1 MVDSFKMYTD
11 EESVELKKYFTNALT
26 NMDSIIKKFMEK
38 YIKHPKLQPEIK
50 KLIQAHSISF
60 NKKKMKSLYQLIEES
75 SIVNKEEI
83 ESKKEKSEMYQKR
96 SEEYNKIKDFVN
108 VNYLK
113 MLPDQEIINS
123 NSGKQDNKNHEKNNS
138 ISKANSKQQ
147 SIKCN
152 EEITHNKN
160 ILICPIESETSNNY
174 NNLKVTKEEEI
185 NKDDDD
191 DIKIETIYTGKKR
204 KRDKDKG
211 INPSNSN
218 IKKQGVAFTFCY
230 ICKAKFNN
238 ENNHS
243 FYSNLCKACGDYN
256 YSFRV
261 MKLDFNGRI
270 AVVTGGRVKIGYYIA
285 TKLLEYGCKVILT
298 SRFPKDCLS
307 KYQTHPQ
314 YLDWKANL
322 LIYPIDFRLFEST
335 VKFITFLNEN
345 FPHID
350 ILINNA
356 AQTIRRTT
364 SYYKYLLPIET
375 KALNP
380 EDERKII
387 KNDFINLSKQ
397 LEAPIQSQNQNEA
410 KDALVSISQTIE
422 DKSILPLSVI
432 ASQIRIMEEK
442 DQPNKTLISQDQ
454 QPIDFSK
461 GKSSWNMELDEVPFQ
476 EFTEVQ
482 IINTWTPY
490 YLCVKLNPLMKKS
503 PFPDKYIVNVS
514 SVEGLFNHFK
524 RTTHPHTN
532 MAKAALNMLTR
543 TCGQYYKSFGIY
555 MTSVDTGWV
564 SPMNEFNSMLDSNKI
579 DSFEKEYCN
588 IPLDELDGAMRVLY
602 PIIEGIKNKNYI
614 YGHMLKDYAKANW

>member
-1 MVDSFKMYTD
+1 MVDAFKMYTD
-11 EESVELKKYFTNALT
+11 EESTELKHYFINALT
-26 NMDSIIKKFMEK
+26 NMSSIVKRFMEK
-38 YIKHPKLQPEIK
+38 YIKHPKLHPEIQ
-50 KLIQAHSISF
+50 KLIYEHQIYFSKHKLQTF
-60 NKKKMKSLYQLIEES
+60 YQL
-75 SIVNKEEI
+75 V
-83 ESKKEKSEMYQKR
+83 KKSGDVDIKALEAKRETSEMYQKR
-96 SEEYNKIKDFVN
+96 SKEYSKIKNFVN
-108 VNYLK
+108 VNYLR
-113 MLPDQEIINS
+113 MLSDKEDSSINTGNQHKDEDKITS
-123 NSGKQDNKNHEKNNS
+123 DND
-138 ISKANSKQQ
+138 SKPKAQF
-147 SIKCN
+147 IKEN
-152 EEITHNKN
+152 ATLNKN
-160 ILICPIESETSNNY
+160 IIFSPIESDIMDINKNINT
-174 NNLKVTKEEEI
+174 KITKE
-185 NKDDDD
+185 NDDND
-191 DIKIETIYTGKKR
+191 DIQIEPLFTGKKR
-204 KRDKDKG
+204 NRDKDKG
-211 INPSNSN
+211 KGINHPLSSNLN
-218 IKKQGVAFTFCY
+218 NKKQSVIFKHCY
-230 ICKAKFNN
+230 ICKAKFNE

-298 SRFPKDCLS
+298 SRFPKDCLL
-307 KYQTHPQ
+307 KYQAHPQ
-314 YLDWKANL
+314 YSDWKANL

-356 AQTIRRTT
+356 AQTIRRST
-364 SYYKYLLPIET
+364 SYYKYLLPVET
-375 KALNP
+375 KAFNS

-387 KNDFINLSKQ
+387 KNDYINLSRQ
-397 LEAPIQSQNQNEA
+397 LEGSTHNSTEA
-410 KDALVSISQTIE
+410 KEALVSISQTIE
-422 DKSILPLSVI
+422 DKAILPLSVI

-442 DQPNKTLISQDQ
+442 EQPNKTLISQQDH

-461 GKSSWNMELDEVPFQ
+461 GKSSWNLELDEVPFQ

-503 PFPDKYIVNVS
+503 PFNDKYIVNVS

-564 SPMNEFNSMLDSNKI
+564 SPMNEFNSLFEPSKTE
-579 DSFEKEYCN
+579 SFEKEYCN
-588 IPLDELDGAMRVLY
+588 IPLDELDGAMRVLH
-602 PIIEGIKNKNYI
+602 PIIEGIKNKKYI
-614 YGHMLKDYAKANW
+614 YGQILKDYAKSNW